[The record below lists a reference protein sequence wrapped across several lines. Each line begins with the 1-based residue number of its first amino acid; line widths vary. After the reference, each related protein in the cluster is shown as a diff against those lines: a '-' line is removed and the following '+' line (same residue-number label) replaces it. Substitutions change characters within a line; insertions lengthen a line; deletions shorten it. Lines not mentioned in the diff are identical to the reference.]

1 MKKMN
6 QNKYYLLLLSI
17 VFVAMSNKAAAQDD
31 SVKPTSIVSL
41 RYFNINNSTQYLL
54 LKSVSKLGRVLT
66 PQENKTYDIYLD
78 SSVQNNFIGKV
89 TTDEKGLA
97 KAIIPP
103 ALASRWQSSP
113 QHTFVVKEGD
123 EEVISDYTIHK
134 AKISLDTS
142 TVDGVKN
149 ITATVMQ
156 LDENNEWVPVPDVE
170 MAIGVKRM
178 NSILPAGDDPTYT
191 TDSTGTAT
199 AELKKDSLPGDE
211 KGNLVIAAKVEDNDA
226 VGNLRI
232 EETVPWGVRTV
243 VDRSFF
249 KQRTLWSTR
258 FRTPFWLLF
267 TVYGIVIGVWGT
279 LLYLVFNLV
288 KIGKIGKKTAIEK
301 PVTEEEESVLV

>member
-6 QNKYYLLLLSI
+6 LNKLVALLLILAFI
-17 VFVAMSNKAAAQDD
+17 ATGNKASAQDD
-31 SVKPTSIVSL
+31 SVKPVSVVTL

-54 LKSVSKLGRVLT
+54 LKSMSKVGRVFT
-66 PQENKTYDIYLD
+66 PQANKSYEIYLD

-89 TTDEKGLA
+89 QTNEEGLA
-97 KAIIPP
+97 KAILPP
-103 ALASRWQSSP
+103 ALATQWNASP

-123 EEVISDYTIHK
+123 EEVLSDYTVTK

-149 ITATVMQ
+149 ITASVMQ
-156 LDENNEWVPVPDVE
+156 LNENNEWVPVPDVE

-191 TDSTGTAT
+191 TDSTGTVT

-211 KGNLVIAAKVEDNDA
+211 KGNLVIAAKVEDNDV
-226 VGNLRI
+226 VGNLRV
-232 EETVPWGVRTV
+232 EETVPWGVRTEI
-243 VDRSFF
+243 DRSFF

-279 LLYLVFNLV
+279 LLYLVFNLI
-288 KIGKIGKKTAIEK
+288 KIGKIGKRTVIEE
-301 PVTEEEESVLV
+301 PVGKEESVVA

>member
-1 MKKMN
+1 MN
-6 QNKYYLLLLSI
+6 QNKYYWLLLFFAFI
-17 VFVAMSNKAAAQDD
+17 AMNSKVAAQTD
-31 SVKPTSIVSL
+31 SVKPVSIVSL

-54 LKSVSKLGRVLT
+54 LKSMSKLGRVLT
-66 PQENKTYDIYLD
+66 PQENKTYTIYLD
-78 SSVQNNFIGKV
+78 SSTQNNLIGKV
-89 TTDEKGLA
+89 TTDEEGLA
-97 KAIIPP
+97 KTIFPITLSAQWK
-103 ALASRWQSSP
+103 ASP

-123 EEVISDYTIHK
+123 EEVLSDYTITK

-149 ITATVMQ
+149 ITASVMQ
-156 LDENNEWVPVPDVE
+156 LNANNEWVPVPDVE

-211 KGNLVIAAKVEDNDA
+211 KGNYVIAAKVEDNDV
-226 VGNLRI
+226 VGNLRV
-232 EETVPWGVRTV
+232 EETVPWGVRTEI
-243 VDRSFF
+243 DRSFF

-258 FRTPFWLLF
+258 FRTPYWLLF

-288 KIGKIGKKTAIEK
+288 KIGKIGKKTTFEK
-301 PVTEEEESVLV
+301 PIIKDESMLV